1 MNNVSMYKLLSVQ
14 VHLTY
19 LNPTS
24 SIKIVFLRDVPRK
37 NEHVVYNNK
46 TFVVQQ
52 VIWQA
57 DLEKKIIVV
66 LGEIED

>member
-1 MNNVSMYKLLSVQ
+1 MNKLLSVE

-24 SIKIVFLRDVPRK
+24 SIKIVLLRDVPRK

>member
-1 MNNVSMYKLLSVQ
+1 MNNVNMNKLLSVE

-24 SIKIVFLRDVPRK
+24 SIKIVLLRDVPRK